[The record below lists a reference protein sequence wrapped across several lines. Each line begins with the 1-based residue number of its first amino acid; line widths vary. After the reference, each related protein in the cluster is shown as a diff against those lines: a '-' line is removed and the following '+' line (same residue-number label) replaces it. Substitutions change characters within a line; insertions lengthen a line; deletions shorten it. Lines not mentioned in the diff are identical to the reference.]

1 MNQVSSNARW
11 LAISQIVRLGV
22 QLLSVTILAR
32 ILKPEY
38 YGIVALSSSVMA
50 FISLFKDLGIGA
62 SLIQTKT
69 LTDEHKNTAFVISF
83 GMSLFLLGLIA
94 ITAPFIADYYHEPDL
109 KWILILV
116 AIGFPISSVGI
127 VPACIME
134 REGRFKELAII
145 EAVTNF
151 ITFAITLTFALTGFG
166 VYSLVIPS
174 LVVAPL
180 YLAWVLKLN
189 DWRPSFKASYQSVSA
204 MFGFSANLTGFNLI
218 NFFSRNLDVFIVGK
232 LLGTTALGLYSTSMK
247 LMLMPL
253 QTITYVSNRA
263 LFPVLSQLQHDQEAF
278 KNTYFS
284 ALSYVSL
291 ITFPMM
297 FGLWA
302 SREAFVNAI
311 YGTKWLGLIDLLYWL
326 CLTGALQSI
335 NSTTGTVFMAK
346 GKTHTLFR
354 LGFYSAVLQ
363 VAAFYLGSL
372 YDIKVMCKYYFIAN
386 ILIVIPHFYL
396 VIRLANSSFKELMG
410 RLQPAIV
417 ATSVM
422 LLAATLVNVY
432 SIQQHSFIITLML
445 QVFLGGTAYL
455 IVIKVMFPASWGTLL
470 GSLKI
475 KMPRI
480 QKT

>member
-62 SLIQTKT
+62 SLIQTKI
-69 LTDEHKNTAFVISF
+69 LTEEHKNTAFVISF
-83 GMSLFLLGLIA
+83 GMSLFLLALIA

-127 VPACIME
+127 VPGCIME

-174 LVVAPL
+174 LIVAPL

-189 DWRPSFKASYQSVSA
+189 DWRPSLKASYQSVSA

-232 LLGTTALGLYSTSMK
+232 LLGTTALGLYSTGMK

-253 QTITYVSNRA
+253 QTVTYVSNRA
-263 LFPVLSQLQHDQEAF
+263 LFPVLSQLNSDNDKF
-278 KNTYFS
+278 KGTYLS

-291 ITFPMM
+291 VTFPIM
-297 FGLWA
+297 FGMWVT
-302 SREAFVNAI
+302 RNEFVSAI
-311 YGTKWLGLIDLLYWL
+311 YGEKWVGLVALLNWL
-326 CLTGALQSI
+326 CLTGAIQSV
-335 NSTTGTVFMAK
+335 NSTTGTIYMAK
-346 GKTHTLFR
+346 GKTDLLFKFSIYSTLVQ
-354 LGFYSAVLQ
+354 LASFY
-363 VAAFYLGSL
+363 FGSK
-372 YDIKVMCKYYFIAN
+372 YNVSVMCMYYFFAN
-386 ILIVIPHFYL
+386 VLIIIPNAFIIKRLSQCTIQEMFTAIEPALLSCLVMIVIVKAVSSLTSGFTLYAQL
-396 VIRLANSSFKELMG
+396 IYEVLAGAIVYILCLKVLFNPAYKLLMLSFK
-410 RLQPAIV
+410 RRQ
-417 ATSVM
+417 
-422 LLAATLVNVY
+422 
-432 SIQQHSFIITLML
+432 
-445 QVFLGGTAYL
+445 
-455 IVIKVMFPASWGTLL
+455 
-470 GSLKI
+470 LKS
-475 KMPRI
+475 
-480 QKT
+480 

>member
-32 ILKPEY
+32 LLKPEY

-50 FISLFKDLGIGA
+50 FINLFKDLGIGA
-62 SLIQTKT
+62 SLIQAKT
-69 LTDEHKNTAFVISF
+69 LTEEHKNTAFVISF
-83 GMSLFLLGLIA
+83 AMSIFLFAIITIA
-94 ITAPFIADYYHEPDL
+94 SPFIAAYYQAPDL

-116 AIGFPISSVGI
+116 AAGFPFSSLSI
-127 VPACIME
+127 VPGCMME
-134 REGRFKELAII
+134 REGRFKQLTII
-145 EAVTNF
+145 EAVTNLLSF
-151 ITFAITLTFALTGFG
+151 LITIVLALSGCG
-166 VYSLVIPS
+166 VYSLVLPS
-174 LVVAPL
+174 LIILPI
-180 YLAWVLKLN
+180 YLVWILKIN
-189 DWRPSFKASYQSVSA
+189 DWRPSLKASYQSISA

-396 VIRLANSSFKELMG
+396 VIRLANSSFKELIG

-432 SIQQHSFIITLML
+432 SIHRHSFIITLML
-445 QVFLGGTAYL
+445 QVLFGGAAYL
-455 IVIKVMFPASWGTLL
+455 VVIKVMFPASWGTLV

>member
-22 QLLSVTILAR
+22 QLLSVTVLAR

-50 FISLFKDLGIGA
+50 FITLFKDLGIGA
-62 SLIQTKT
+62 SLIQTNN
-69 LTDEHKNTAFVISF
+69 LTEEHKNTAFVISF
-83 GMSLFLLGLIA
+83 AMSVFLLMLIVIIAPLIA
-94 ITAPFIADYYHEPDL
+94 RYYAEPDL

-116 AIGFPISSVGI
+116 AVGFPLSSVSI
-127 VPACIME
+127 VPVSLME
-134 REGRFKELAII
+134 RAGRFKELAII

-151 ITFAITLTFALTGFG
+151 LTFVITLTFAFIGLG

-174 LVVAPL
+174 LIVAPI

-232 LLGTTALGLYSTSMK
+232 LLGTIALGLYSTSMK

-263 LFPVLSQLQHDQEAF
+263 LFPVLSQLQHDSIAF

-302 SREAFVNAI
+302 SRESFVHVV
-311 YGTKWLGLIDLLYWL
+311 YGQKWLGLIELLYWL

-346 GKTHTLFR
+346 GKTSTLFK
-354 LGFYSAVLQ
+354 LGSYSAVLQ
-363 VAAFYLGSL
+363 VAAFYIGSL
-372 YDIKVMCKYYFIAN
+372 YNIEVMCKYYFIAN

-396 VIRLANSSFKELMG
+396 LIRLANASFHELMI

-417 ATSVM
+417 ATSIM
-422 LLAATLVNVY
+422 LVATTLAYVY
-432 SIQQHSFIITLML
+432 STQFHSFIITLLL
-445 QVFLGGTAYL
+445 QVLLGVIAYFVTL
-455 IVIKVMFPASWGTLL
+455 KLMFPFSFDTLI
-470 GSLKI
+470 GSLKV
-475 KMPRI
+475 KMPRL
-480 QKT
+480 KKA